1 MYWLFLIIIL
11 ICVLIF
17 LFMFARKARDK
28 LETRK
33 VVQLSL
39 KQKKNSVNKQNKQT
53 CSFCRKKAKRL
64 YFYSSESGQ
73 VLGVCDP
80 CKPQAERRALMR
92 I

>member
-17 LFMFARKARDK
+17 LFMFAPKSRDK

-39 KQKKNSVNKQNKQT
+39 KQKKNSVNKQNKQA

-64 YFYSSESGQ
+64 HFYSSESGQ
-73 VLGVCDP
+73 VIGVCDQ

>member
-11 ICVLIF
+11 IIVLIF
-17 LFMFARKARDK
+17 LFLFARKARDK

-39 KQKKNSVNKQNKQT
+39 KQKKNSVNKQT

-64 YFYSSESGQ
+64 HFYSSESGQ
-73 VLGVCDP
+73 VLGVCDQ

>member
-1 MYWLFLIIIL
+1 MYWLFLLVIL
-11 ICVLIF
+11 IIVLIF
-17 LFMFARKARDK
+17 LFMFARKSRDK

-39 KQKKNSVNKQNKQT
+39 KQKNKSVNKQT

-64 YFYSSESGQ
+64 HFYSSENGQ
-73 VLGVCDP
+73 VIGVCDQ
-80 CKPQAERRALMR
+80 CKPHAERRALMR

>member
-1 MYWLFLIIIL
+1 MYWLLIIIVL
-11 ICVLIF
+11 IIVLIF
-17 LFMFARKARDK
+17 LFKFAQKTRDK

-39 KQKKNSVNKQNKQT
+39 KQKKNSVNKQT

-64 YFYSSESGQ
+64 HFYSSENGQ
-73 VLGVCDP
+73 VIGVCDQ

-92 I
+92 L